1 MTKKRYFFLVLILGS
16 LTALSPFSI
25 DMYLPGFQAIATDL
39 QTTTA
44 QVSLSLSS
52 YFMGLAG
59 GQLLYGPLLDR
70 FGRKKPLYA
79 GLILYCIASAG
90 CMMAT
95 SIDQLIFIRLIQ
107 AIGGCAAGVASVAM
121 IRDLFPVKDIPK
133 VFSLLILVLSAS
145 PLIAPTAG
153 GYVIS
158 IFGWQAVFIILL
170 LIGVINLF
178 ASIFFLPES
187 YAPDPE
193 VSLKPKPI
201 VKNFIMVMKE
211 PAFYT
216 YSLTGAVAF
225 SGLFV
230 YVSGAPIVFMDI
242 YKVSAETFGWI
253 FAGISLGFIGASQIN
268 TLMLRRFT
276 SAQLVFAALTCQLI
290 IGMIFLTGTLNGWF
304 GLQATLIC
312 IFFFLCCIG
321 FTNPNAAA
329 LCMAPFTK
337 NAGSASALMGA
348 LQMGIGASISALV
361 GLFDVKSA
369 VPMVAIMAG
378 TSLLAFLILLF
389 GRTAI
394 RRKGENEE
402 MEIRKDFEA
411 IHIH

>member
-1 MTKKRYFFLVLILGS
+1 MLIALRFLQALGS
-16 LTALSPFSI
+16 C
-25 DMYLPGFQAIATDL
+25 
-39 QTTTA
+39 
-44 QVSLSLSS
+44 
-52 YFMGLAG
+52 AG
-59 GQLLYGPLLDR
+59 AVISRAMVRDIFPLHEN
-70 FGRKKPLYA
+70 A
-79 GLILYCIASAG
+79 
-90 CMMAT
+90 
-95 SIDQLIFIRLIQ
+95 
-107 AIGGCAAGVASVAM
+107 
-121 IRDLFPVKDIPK
+121 K

-153 GYVIS
+153 GYVINL
-158 IFGWQAVFIILL
+158 FGWQAVFIILL
-170 LIGVINLF
+170 LIGLINLF
-178 ASIFFLPES
+178 ASVFFLPES
-187 YAPDPE
+187 YAPDAE

-242 YKVSAETFGWI
+242 FKVSAQTFGWI
-253 FAGISLGFIGASQIN
+253 FAGISLGFISASQVN
-268 TLMLRRFT
+268 TLLLRRFS
-276 SAQLVFAALTCQLI
+276 SAQLVFAALTCQLG
-290 IGMIFLTGTLNGWF
+290 IGIIFLTGTLNGWF
-304 GLQATLIC
+304 GLTATLIC
-312 IFFFLCCIG
+312 IFLFLCCIG

-378 TSLLAFLILLF
+378 TSLVAFLILLF
-389 GRTAI
+389 GRKAI
-394 RRKGENEE
+394 RRTGGSKKVK
-402 MEIRKDFEA
+402 ISKDFET
-411 IHIH
+411 IHMH